1 MKELKSTTRKNYSL
15 NKLVNHFE
23 RFQSSHFKVDPY
35 RFSMNGSTVM
45 IFEYETE
52 DNAYYHIGHYDKQ
65 DLNEL
70 LESIYRTVRRQS
82 EMKHY
87 TREELATFHSIKL
100 DNVYRQLFPS
110 NEPEFIT
117 NNKLAQMS
125 TEEIINEI
133 LKEYKRQYEQKQTQT
148 TKRAN

>member
-1 MKELKSTTRKNYSL
+1 MKRYTRKELS
-15 NKLVNHFE
+15 
-23 RFQSSHFKVDPY
+23 
-35 RFSMNGSTVM
+35 
-45 IFEYETE
+45 
-52 DNAYYHIGHYDKQ
+52 
-65 DLNEL
+65 
-70 LESIYRTVRRQS
+70 
-82 EMKHY
+82 
-87 TREELATFHSIKL
+87 TFHSIKL

-133 LKEYKRQYEQKQTQT
+133 LKEYKRQYEQKETQT

>member
-1 MKELKSTTRKNYSL
+1 MKRYTRKEL
-15 NKLVNHFE
+15 
-23 RFQSSHFKVDPY
+23 
-35 RFSMNGSTVM
+35 
-45 IFEYETE
+45 
-52 DNAYYHIGHYDKQ
+52 
-65 DLNEL
+65 
-70 LESIYRTVRRQS
+70 SI
-82 EMKHY
+82 
-87 TREELATFHSIKL
+87 FHSIKL

-133 LKEYKRQYEQKQTQT
+133 LKEYKRQHEQKQTQT